1 VKAAFVELRGRECS
15 RSWHI
20 VAVDDAHWPRF
31 KRVARRWGSVPY
43 RLAEECGILLKWRD
57 VSRAPLWA
65 CADGPMLFEGVQEL
79 AEWVE
84 ECLWR
89 IYRPT
94 NTWNVAPTMRAL
106 VRRLSKL
113 VYVYGEPPFPGAE
126 CDPVLA
132 EHYNE
137 RYRDNWSR
145 QALSRG
151 SLLARG
157 ALGGWLV
164 DVYELK
170 GSHAILLRDED
181 DPSWGTAYF
190 ILKAAAPTD
199 IAEQVGRRGL
209 NLHNFLTVVTSGA
222 RALRGAGR
230 PDLAE
235 RLEGLAAA
243 VVLLA

>member
-20 VAVDDAHWPRF
+20 VAVDGAHWPRF
-31 KRVARRWGSVPY
+31 KQVARRWGSVPY
-43 RLAEECGILLKWRD
+43 RLAEGCGILLKWSD

-65 CADGPMLFEGVQEL
+65 CADGPMLFESVQEL

-84 ECLWR
+84 KFLWS

-106 VRRLSKL
+106 VRRLSRL

-126 CDPVLA
+126 CDPVLV
-132 EHYNE
+132 EHFDE
-137 RYRDNWSR
+137 RYRGDWSR
-145 QALSRG
+145 QALLRG

-157 ALGGWLV
+157 AEGGWLV

-170 GSHAILLRDED
+170 GSHAILLRSRDA
-181 DPSWGTAYF
+181 PSWGTAYF
-190 ILKAAAPTD
+190 ILKAATPAD
-199 IAEQVGRRGL
+199 IAEQVGRRDL
-209 NLHNFLTVVTSGA
+209 NLHLFMDVASSGA

-235 RLEGLAAA
+235 RLERLAAA
-243 VVLLA
+243 VAILA

>member
-31 KRVARRWGSVPY
+31 KRVAKRWGSVPY
-43 RLAEECGILLKWRD
+43 RLAEECGMLVKWRD
-57 VSRAPLWA
+57 VARCPLWA
-65 CADGPMLFEGVQEL
+65 CADGPMLFESVQEL

-94 NTWNVAPTMRAL
+94 NTGNVAPTMHRL
-106 VRRLSKL
+106 CKELSKP
-113 VYVYGEPPFPGAE
+113 VYVYGEPPFPSAE
-126 CDPVLA
+126 YDPVLA
-132 EHYNE
+132 EHYND
-137 RYRDNWSR
+137 RYRGNWSR

-157 ALGGWLV
+157 AWGSRLV
-164 DVYELK
+164 EVYELK
-170 GSHAILLRDED
+170 GSHAILLRSED
-181 DPSWGTAYF
+181 APSWGTAYF
-190 ILKAAAPTD
+190 ILKAAAPAD
-199 IAEQVGRRGL
+199 IAEQVGRRDL
-209 NLHNFLTVVTSGA
+209 NLHNFLSVVSSGA

-230 PDLAE
+230 LDLAE

-243 VVLLA
+243 VALLA

>member
-1 VKAAFVELRGRECS
+1 VRAAFVELRGRECS

-43 RLAEECGILLKWRD
+43 RLAEECGILLKWSD

-65 CADGPMLFEGVQEL
+65 CADGPMLFESVKEL

-84 ECLWR
+84 GCLRR
-89 IYRPT
+89 IYGST
-94 NTWNVAPTMRAL
+94 NWWHVAPTVHTL
-106 VRRLSKL
+106 DKELSKL
-113 VYVYGEPPFPGAE
+113 IYVYGEPPFPGAE
-126 CDPVLA
+126 YNPVLK
-132 EHYNE
+132 EHYNGRW
-137 RYRDNWSR
+137 RYDWCR
-145 QALSRG
+145 QALSKG
-151 SLLARG
+151 VLLARG

-170 GSHAILLRDED
+170 GSHAILLREED
-181 DPSWGTAYF
+181 GSSWGTAYF
-190 ILKAAAPTD
+190 VLKAAAPTD
-199 IAEQVGRRGL
+199 IAEQVGRRDLYLDG
-209 NLHNFLTVVTSGA
+209 FLSAVSSGA